1 MSSTLARAVLAA
13 IDDGV
18 EVRLRRPSIP
28 IAGHDLE
35 VVLETYVGDRRLS
48 WKNVVSREELT
59 SLAGDASLAF
69 TVDVGTDAI
78 RNAPTDRL
86 EEPRR

>member
-1 MSSTLARAVLAA
+1 MADRLALDVLAA
-13 IDDGV
+13 LDDGL
-18 EVRLRRPSIP
+18 EIRLRRPSIP

-48 WKNVVSREELT
+48 WTNVVSRDELVRGDYA
-59 SLAGDASLAF
+59 LAHTIATGAH
-69 TVDVGTDAI
+69 AI